1 MGWISGLVQP
11 QKRALSLSDLDA
23 LLDRAAGT
31 IVTGAGFDMSPAS
44 AMQSAV
50 VYACVNV
57 LAQTIASL
65 PLIVYRRLPN
75 GGKERAPEHPLY
87 DVLHDRP
94 NPEMTSYELRACLV
108 GHQATWG
115 NAYCEI
121 QRSDARIIALWPLRP
136 DRMTVQRDDAG
147 NLIYVY
153 RLSKPDPQTGLMDKV
168 FAFENIMHWRG
179 LSGNGI
185 VGYSP
190 VEQAAQSIGVD
201 MATREY
207 GARFFGNDSRPGG
220 ILTHPGRLSDDAAK
234 KLKSRWEE
242 SHRGLSNS
250 QRVAVLE
257 EGVTWT
263 SIGIPPEQAQFLE
276 TRKYQRSEIAALYRI
291 PLHMINDLERA
302 TFSNIEQQSLEFVKY
317 TLTPWLV
324 QIEQAMKR
332 DLFAIS
338 AGKRAHFA
346 EHLIEG
352 LLRGDSAAR
361 AAYLQT
367 MRQNGAL
374 NADEWREVENMNPI
388 PGGKGKIF
396 WQPAN
401 MLELGAKPAPAPA
414 PQPAEPPPDDSE
426 EPDAEDATD
435 AEAGGRG
442 MMSDET
448 ED

>member
-1 MGWISGLVQP
+1 M
-11 QKRALSLSDLDA
+11 
-23 LLDRAAGT
+23 LDRAAGSAAT
-31 IVTGAGFDMSPAS
+31 ATGLEVGPDS
-44 AMQSAV
+44 ALASAV

-87 DVLHDRP
+87 DILHDRA
-94 NPEMTSYELRACLV
+94 NPEMTAYEFRACMV
-108 GHQATWG
+108 GSQATWG
-115 NAYCEI
+115 NAYAEI

-136 DRMTVQRDDAG
+136 DRMTIQRTDDG
-147 NLIYVY
+147 QLVYVY
-153 RLSKPDPQTGLMDKV
+153 RLPKPDPVTGLMDKA

-190 VEQAAQSIGVD
+190 IQQAAESIGVD
-201 MATREY
+201 LATRQY

-220 ILTHPGRLSDDAAK
+220 VLTHPGRLSDDAAK
-234 KLKSRWEE
+234 KLKARWEE
-242 SHRGLSNS
+242 AHRGLSNS

-263 SIGIPPEQAQFLE
+263 TIGIPPEQAQFLE

-291 PLHMINDLERA
+291 PLHLINDLERA
-302 TFSNIEQQSLEFVKY
+302 TFSNVEHQSLEFVKY
-317 TLTPWLV
+317 SITPWLV
-324 QIEQAMKR
+324 QIEQSLKR
-332 DLFAIS
+332 DLFEIS

-374 NADEWREVENMNPI
+374 NADEWREIENMNPI
-388 PGGKGKIF
+388 PGGKGKIY
-396 WQPAN
+396 WQPVN
-401 MLELGAKPAPAPA
+401 MQELGAKPEPPPAP
-414 PQPAEPPPDDSE
+414 EPPTPEPDDSE
-426 EPDAEDATD
+426 DMPMDEGD
-435 AEAGGRG
+435 GQG
-442 MMSDET
+442 MMNDET